1 MRFNVTPHGLKV
13 SALKFPTA
21 VSDWDLVP
29 KFLQYR
35 KEVFV
40 DRKEWALQVAEGNEF
55 EQYDT
60 FDTAYVI
67 AHVNR
72 EVVGGARLKRTDT
85 TMGQGKI
92 VYSYMIRDA
101 CRGLLPGMPTD
112 LCYDVPPVDPAA
124 WELTRFAAQAPGVG
138 DAILRRVNEFLF
150 QQGAARCLALGSPAF
165 MRMAARAGWPV
176 SKLGPL
182 SGNHDGQ
189 FLAFECSVMNPAH
202 VAAQS
207 LRLQQQPAQ
216 GMSGR
221 LH

>member
-1 MRFNVTPHGLKV
+1 MTDLLKTFEPGPIEARWYEHWERNGLFRPERAHADHV
-13 SALKFPTA
+13 ELLDQR
-21 VSDWDLVP
+21 V
-29 KFLQYR
+29 
-35 KEVFV
+35 
-40 DRKEWALQVAEGNEF
+40 VAE
-55 EQYDT
+55 
-60 FDTAYVI
+60 
-67 AHVNR
+67 
-72 EVVGGARLKRTDT
+72 
-85 TMGQGKI
+85 
-92 VYSYMIRDA
+92 
-101 CRGLLPGMPTD
+101 
-112 LCYDVPPVDPAA
+112 
-124 WELTRFAAQAPGVG
+124 APGVG

-150 QQGAARCLALGSPAF
+150 QQGATRCLALGSPAF